1 MAIRD
6 SALPFAAHLY
16 ALCTFFSR
24 ASVQRFCGR
33 GFGDAMWT
41 RESTSLVRFRLRA
54 AMICRQAK
62 VEGKACSRAAAA
74 RACSVW
80 TVFMMFHH
88 GSAHV
93 ESLIAWASAVVRNTA
108 LACRNLHSSHRQQQ
122 QQWHLGGKSQS
133 QSAAVMVCFS
143 LRICTLRDHVPCWA
157 FGEFSWRLR
166 AIGRQRGGLA
176 A

>member
-1 MAIRD
+1 MYVLFAGLRAAVLWPGFWGCHVD
-6 SALPFAAHLY
+6 KGKHVAGAL
-16 ALCTFFSR
+16 
-24 ASVQRFCGR
+24 
-33 GFGDAMWT
+33 
-41 RESTSLVRFRLRA
+41 RLRA

-143 LRICTLRDHVPCWA
+143 LRICKLRNHVPCWA

-176 A
+176 AWSSALVSSC